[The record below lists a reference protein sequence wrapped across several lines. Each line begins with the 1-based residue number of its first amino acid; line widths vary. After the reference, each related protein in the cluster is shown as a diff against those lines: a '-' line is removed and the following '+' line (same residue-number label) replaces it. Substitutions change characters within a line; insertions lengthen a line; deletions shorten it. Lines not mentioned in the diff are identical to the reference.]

1 MTLLFADLY
10 LYLRYSFTL
19 YTYLSLSLPG
29 KMSPMDLSPVTC
41 TADLL
46 SKPRLVS
53 EQKRNG
59 NVKHITCQ
67 QILFGSGNETVNQ
80 VASEIMA
87 AHPATY
93 IHDEQFVKLTADCV
107 DFRRRRGYHLSP
119 LDQEEAKFSIAYNII
134 MHRHIEQ
141 VERLLRAI
149 YRPQNVYC
157 IHVDLNS
164 PAEVHAGM
172 LSLARCFPNVFI
184 ATKLEYVVY
193 AGFSRLQADINCMSD
208 HVKRDDRWRYLI
220 NVAGEAFPLRTNAEI
235 VKILKIYNGA
245 NDIEGVYGRRIKRFR
260 KLRKTGQKNPP
271 IPHHF
276 DVVKGSAYGIFSR
289 AFVEF
294 LLTDTKAKDLLQ
306 WSRKT
311 YSPDEFYWST
321 LHHTYRNPHRLTPG
335 AYSGE
340 QGD

>member
-1 MTLLFADLY
+1 
-10 LYLRYSFTL
+10 
-19 YTYLSLSLPG
+19 
-29 KMSPMDLSPVTC
+29 MSPEDLSPVTC

-53 EQKRNG
+53 EQKRDG

-67 QILFGSGNETVNQ
+67 QILFGSGNETVYE
-80 VASEIMA
+80 VAREIMS
-87 AHPATY
+87 AHPASY
-93 IHDEQFVKLTADCV
+93 IDDEKYVELTADCV

-119 LDQEEAKFSIAYNII
+119 LDQEEAQFSIAYNII

-172 LSLARCFPNVFI
+172 LSLVSCFPNVFI
-184 ATKLEYVVY
+184 ASKLENVIYG
-193 AGFSRLQADINCMSD
+193 GFSRLQADINCMSD

-245 NDIEGVYGRRIKRFR
+245 NDIEGVYGRHIIRSRFER
-260 KLRKTGQKNPP
+260 EFKEVRNSIVPTGQRNKL
-271 IPHHF
+271 PHHIDF
-276 DVVKGSAYGIFSR
+276 VRGSAYGTFSR

-321 LHHTYRNPHRLTPG
+321 LHHTYRNPHFHTPG
-335 AYSGE
+335 SYSGE